1 MHRSKQTA
9 LPEAELFQ
17 RHSLD
22 LRQLLL
28 SQLVLEAV
36 AGEEVEANPKGHT
49 TRSTLPLQRVGP
61 GNPRVLQALHAFRSI
76 VPEEKKTKKQLLLEH
91 SIHQMGI

>member
-1 MHRSKQTA
+1 MD
-9 LPEAELFQ
+9 LPEAELLQ

-36 AGEEVEANPKGHT
+36 AGEEVEAD
-49 TRSTLPLQRVGP
+49 
-61 GNPRVLQALHAFRSI
+61 A
-76 VPEEKKTKKQLLLEH
+76 
-91 SIHQMGI
+91 

>member
-1 MHRSKQTA
+1 MDV
-9 LPEAELFQ
+9 PEAELLE

-36 AGEEVEANPKGHT
+36 AGEEVEADPRGHA
-49 TRSTLPLQRVGP
+49 TRATFPLQRVGP
-61 GNPRVLQALHAFRSI
+61 RNPRVLQALHAFRCVI
-76 VPEEKKTKKQLLLEH
+76 PEDITKKK
-91 SIHQMGI
+91 